1 MKIYVLDEVLEY
13 DNRKDILDDMF
24 KAVEEKVSSVNLVF
38 SHFIIDGYELYDG
51 FYDYF
56 LDNIRHIGEVKVV
69 TKTVKE
75 ISQDIILVT
84 IDYYERA
91 IAEIDILANE
101 FYKTPTRESWHKMMG
116 LIEGV
121 KWIMDTFVAIDT
133 NPQLQD
139 IVRSYEGWN
148 RYAKDV
154 YSLQEIMLD
163 FEDVLENSDFVSTAD
178 LLSYKIAPLFKEM
191 KGKLEQ
197 LVLEEVT
204 LDKVE
209 S

>member
-163 FEDVLENSDFVSTAD
+163 FEEVLENSDFVSTAD

>member
-1 MKIYVLDEVLEY
+1 MKVYILDEILKYE
-13 DNRKDILDDMF
+13 NCKSILDDMF
-24 KAVEEKVSSVNLVF
+24 KEIEHKVSSSNLVF
-38 SHFIIDGYELYDG
+38 SHFIIDGFELYDD

-56 LDNIRHIGEVKVV
+56 LDNIRNIKEVEVI
-69 TKTVKE
+69 TKTIKE
-75 ISQDIILVT
+75 ISQDIIITT
-84 IDYYERA
+84 IDYYYRA
-91 IAEIDILANE
+91 IPEIEILANE
-101 FYKTPTRESWHKMMG
+101 FYKTTSRESWHKLMA
-116 LIEGV
+116 LVEGV

-197 LVLEEVT
+197 LVLEEVAM
-204 LDKVE
+204 DKVE